1 MHRLTPSHAGVMIA
15 PMRFAR
21 PRETLLEDVMTAD
34 TLARSREWVERARE
48 LAPLVERFRDEGEA
62 ERRLPKPVADAMR
75 KAGLFSLWLPV
86 QLGGP
91 GVSIETSVLVTE
103 ELSRQDGSVGW
114 NSMIAGNTS
123 VLWAFISPAAGAGCI
138 KG

>member
-1 MHRLTPSHAGVMIA
+1 MT
-15 PMRFAR
+15 
-21 PRETLLEDVMTAD
+21 TAD
-34 TLARSREWVERARE
+34 ARWRGQEWVERARE
-48 LAPLVERFRDEGEA
+48 LAPLVERYRDEGEA
-62 ERRLPKPVADAMR
+62 QRHLPKPVADAMR

-86 QLGGP
+86 GLGGP

-123 VLWAFISPAAGAGCI
+123 VLWAFIAPD
-138 KG
+138 